1 MKSTMTRILSAKQ
14 HRRIQH
20 RVRRRSAALFSLIIH
35 MLIAIICLYVHKDE
49 LAKDTESI
57 TVDWVKDVPAPQ
69 LRKLKMKP
77 SLKTEVYKP
86 ENRLAREA
94 KNKLAESSPN
104 KITEVARLSER
115 IVVENVEVH
124 DAPPS
129 DEIPDL
135 MTDANLRPAEASN
148 LNRLVSQTGRTDGK
162 GIVTGRARVRGRG
175 MGRFLTDSYG
185 DSEDGLLGGG
195 GSPGMMDPFGIV
207 DFIKEKE
214 SGNPQRVVYCLD
226 VSASMKIPGLKKLEL
241 AIESIK
247 DSLRTLNDDSFFDI
261 ITFSAKAKSRKGEL
275 VPASAEN
282 ITEAS
287 RYLEGLNSDRI
298 LGNRETNLLGAI
310 EKALE
315 KNPTVM
321 VLVTDGLPT
330 AGKDKQRFLFS
341 LDLKYQTH
349 LNRNRI
355 AVLNDVFRDHGIPI
369 SPNAVLITETKDLQ
383 WKVMSEEQRFYI
395 HKELGKLNAYRKG
408 KMTIET
414 DSEKIL
420 EAVRTKNVNNTSIY
434 VVGLEIVL
442 GRSLGAELLVH
453 LAEQNNGKFKLL
465 DNKQLLKHAARNKQI
480 RN

>member
-1 MKSTMTRILSAKQ
+1 M
-14 HRRIQH
+14 
-20 RVRRRSAALFSLIIH
+20 LFSLILH
-35 MLIAIICLYVHKDE
+35 MLVTIIFLYLHQDE
-49 LAKDTESI
+49 VTRDTDSI
-57 TVDWVKDVPAPQ
+57 VVDWVKDVPAPQ

-77 SLKTEVYKP
+77 PLKAEVYKP

-124 DAPPS
+124 EAPPS
-129 DEIPDL
+129 EKIPEM
-135 MTDANLRPAEASN
+135 MTDADLRPAEASN
-148 LNRLVSQTGRTDGK
+148 LNRLVSQPGRTDGR
-162 GIVTGRARVRGRG
+162 GVVTGRTRVRGRG

-195 GSPGMMDPFGIV
+195 GSPGMMDPLGIV

-226 VSASMKIPGLKKLEL
+226 VSASMKIPGLRKLEL
-241 AIESIK
+241 AIQSIK
-247 DSLRTLNDDSFFDI
+247 ESLRTLSDDSYFDI
-261 ITFSAKAKSRKGEL
+261 ITFSAKAKSRKREL
-275 VPASAEN
+275 VPATAEI

-287 RYLEGLNSDRI
+287 RYLEGLNSDQI

-315 KNPTVM
+315 KNPSVI

-330 AGKDKQRFLFS
+330 AGRDRQRRLFS

-355 AVLNDVFRDHGIPI
+355 AVLNGVFQNHGVSIAP
-369 SPNAVLITETKDLQ
+369 K
-383 WKVMSEEQRFYI
+383 RC
-395 HKELGKLNAYRKG
+395 LNHGDERPPV
-408 KMTIET
+408 ESNEWST
-414 DSEKIL
+414 DIL
-420 EAVRTKNVNNTSIY
+420 HT
-434 VVGLEIVL
+434 
-442 GRSLGAELLVH
+442 
-453 LAEQNNGKFKLL
+453 
-465 DNKQLLKHAARNKQI
+465 
-480 RN
+480 

>member
-1 MKSTMTRILSAKQ
+1 M
-14 HRRIQH
+14 
-20 RVRRRSAALFSLIIH
+20 LFSLILH
-35 MLIAIICLYVHKDE
+35 MLVTIIFLYLHQDE
-49 LAKDTESI
+49 VTRDTDSI
-57 TVDWVKDVPAPQ
+57 VVDWVKDVPAPQ

-77 SLKTEVYKP
+77 PLKAEVYKP

-124 DAPPS
+124 EAPPS
-129 DEIPDL
+129 EKIPEM
-135 MTDANLRPAEASN
+135 MTDADLRPAEASN
-148 LNRLVSQTGRTDGK
+148 LNRLVSQPGRTDGR
-162 GIVTGRARVRGRG
+162 GVVTGRTRVRGRG

-195 GSPGMMDPFGIV
+195 GSPGMMDPLGIV

-226 VSASMKIPGLKKLEL
+226 VSASMKIPGLRKLEL
-241 AIESIK
+241 AIQSIK
-247 DSLRTLNDDSFFDI
+247 ESLRTLSDDSYFDI
-261 ITFSAKAKSRKGEL
+261 ITFSAKAKSRKREL
-275 VPASAEN
+275 VPATAEI

-287 RYLEGLNSDRI
+287 RYLEGLNSDQI

-315 KNPTVM
+315 KNPSVI

-330 AGKDKQRFLFS
+330 AGRDRQRRLFS

-355 AVLNDVFRDHGIPI
+355 AVLNGVFQNHGVSIA
-369 SPNAVLITETKDLQ
+369 PNAVLIMETKDLQ
-383 WKVMSEEQRFYI
+383 WKVMSGQQTFYI
-395 HKELGKLNAYRKG
+395 HKELGQLNVYRKG
-408 KMTIET
+408 KMNIET

-420 EAVRTKNVNNTSIY
+420 EAVRMKNMNKTSIY

-442 GRSLGAELLVH
+442 GQSLGAELLVH

-465 DNKQLLKHAARNKQI
+465 DNKQLLKYAAQDKHGTN
-480 RN
+480 